1 MAANIHCTS
10 ASLLRSALVQ
20 TSSRATAVPP
30 VFLLPAFATTQTA
43 SFSSSQPS
51 RARKDG
57 NPGRGN
63 SAIRHSGLSKKQK
76 LTVKLED
83 LPQPVRDPA
92 KRSSVKVDED
102 HPLYAF
108 LPDTSPRAALRT
120 PSQLMEHGRA
130 WTLAELRN
138 KDWDDLHRL
147 YWMCVKE
154 RNQLATEQEE
164 RKRIERM
171 GYSAGGGAIYGDHES
186 GLRDTEVRKTMYAIR
201 GALRE
206 RWYTWENARVE
217 GMEDE
222 EVDLYAD
229 LEKAHGLFKDEMMR
243 YFSETAEDSPSR
255 RPSTRMSSRGSPHVL
270 ASSFLATLTASPH
283 PAGASTFGSTD
294 SAVMEDI
301 APSYDLVVLGT
312 GLTECILSG
321 VMSVKGKKVL
331 HMDRNDHYGGESSS
345 VNLETL
351 FKKYGNYQQGTEP
364 WKKYGRPNDWNIDLV
379 PKLLMSNGE
388 LTNIL
393 VSTDVTRYIEFRQV

>member
-1 MAANIHCTS
+1 MAASIHCTS

-57 NPGRGN
+57 NPGRGT
-63 SAIRHSGLSKKQK
+63 SAMRHSGLSKKQR
-76 LTVKLED
+76 LTVKLEN

-108 LPDTSPRAALRT
+108 LPDTNPRAALRT

-154 RNQLATEQEE
+154 RNQIATEQEE

-171 GYSAGGGAIYGDHES
+171 GYSAGGGSIYGDHES
-186 GLRDTEVRKTMYAIR
+186 GLRDTE
-201 GALRE
+201 
-206 RWYTWENARVE
+206 
-217 GMEDE
+217 
-222 EVDLYAD
+222 
-229 LEKAHGLFKDEMMR
+229 
-243 YFSETAEDSPSR
+243 
-255 RPSTRMSSRGSPHVL
+255 
-270 ASSFLATLTASPH
+270 
-283 PAGASTFGSTD
+283 
-294 SAVMEDI
+294 
-301 APSYDLVVLGT
+301 
-312 GLTECILSG
+312 
-321 VMSVKGKKVL
+321 
-331 HMDRNDHYGGESSS
+331 
-345 VNLETL
+345 
-351 FKKYGNYQQGTEP
+351 
-364 WKKYGRPNDWNIDLV
+364 
-379 PKLLMSNGE
+379 
-388 LTNIL
+388 
-393 VSTDVTRYIEFRQV
+393 

>member
-1 MAANIHCTS
+1 MVANIHCTS

-63 SAIRHSGLSKKQK
+63 SAMRHSGLSKKQR
-76 LTVKLED
+76 LTVKLEN

-92 KRSSVKVDED
+92 KRSSVRVDED

-108 LPDTSPRAALRT
+108 LPDTNPRAALRT

-171 GYSAGGGAIYGDHES
+171 GYSAGGGSIYGDHES
-186 GLRDTEVRKTMYAIR
+186 GRRDTEVRKTMYAIR

-229 LEKAHGLFKDEMMR
+229 LEKGERAYLPR
-243 YFSETAEDSPSR
+243 QASEDVQLGSEDDQR
-255 RPSTRMSSRGSPHVL
+255 TDPSTLPQSE
-270 ASSFLATLTASPH
+270 AT
-283 PAGASTFGSTD
+283 
-294 SAVMEDI
+294 
-301 APSYDLVVLGT
+301 
-312 GLTECILSG
+312 
-321 VMSVKGKKVL
+321 
-331 HMDRNDHYGGESSS
+331 
-345 VNLETL
+345 
-351 FKKYGNYQQGTEP
+351 
-364 WKKYGRPNDWNIDLV
+364 RPDA
-379 PKLLMSNGE
+379 
-388 LTNIL
+388 
-393 VSTDVTRYIEFRQV
+393 RA

>member
-30 VFLLPAFATTQTA
+30 VFLLPAFATTQAA

-57 NPGRGN
+57 NPSRGN
-63 SAIRHSGLSKKQK
+63 SAMRHSGLSKKQR
-76 LTVKLED
+76 LTVKLEN

-108 LPDTSPRAALRT
+108 LPDTNPRAALRT

-171 GYSAGGGAIYGDHES
+171 GYSAGGGSIYGDHES
-186 GLRDTEVRKTMYAIR
+186 GLRDTEVSHVKRWLGAAVSGFKT
-201 GALRE
+201 
-206 RWYTWENARVE
+206 
-217 GMEDE
+217 
-222 EVDLYAD
+222 
-229 LEKAHGLFKDEMMR
+229 
-243 YFSETAEDSPSR
+243 
-255 RPSTRMSSRGSPHVL
+255 
-270 ASSFLATLTASPH
+270 
-283 PAGASTFGSTD
+283 
-294 SAVMEDI
+294 
-301 APSYDLVVLGT
+301 
-312 GLTECILSG
+312 
-321 VMSVKGKKVL
+321 KV
-331 HMDRNDHYGGESSS
+331 
-345 VNLETL
+345 
-351 FKKYGNYQQGTEP
+351 
-364 WKKYGRPNDWNIDLV
+364 
-379 PKLLMSNGE
+379 
-388 LTNIL
+388 
-393 VSTDVTRYIEFRQV
+393 

>member
-1 MAANIHCTS
+1 MVANIHCTS

-63 SAIRHSGLSKKQK
+63 SAMRHSGLSKKQR
-76 LTVKLED
+76 LTVKLEN

-92 KRSSVKVDED
+92 KRSSVRVDED

-108 LPDTSPRAALRT
+108 LPDTNPRAALRT

-171 GYSAGGGAIYGDHES
+171 GYSAGGGSIYGDHES

-229 LEKAHGLFKDEMMR
+229 LEKGERAYLPR
-243 YFSETAEDSPSR
+243 QASEDVQLGSEDDQR
-255 RPSTRMSSRGSPHVL
+255 TDPSTLPQSE
-270 ASSFLATLTASPH
+270 AT
-283 PAGASTFGSTD
+283 
-294 SAVMEDI
+294 
-301 APSYDLVVLGT
+301 
-312 GLTECILSG
+312 
-321 VMSVKGKKVL
+321 
-331 HMDRNDHYGGESSS
+331 
-345 VNLETL
+345 
-351 FKKYGNYQQGTEP
+351 
-364 WKKYGRPNDWNIDLV
+364 RPDA
-379 PKLLMSNGE
+379 
-388 LTNIL
+388 
-393 VSTDVTRYIEFRQV
+393 RA